1 MATRIQLRRDTA
13 ANWAEANPALAM
25 GEAGFDV
32 TNNQL
37 RIGDGERNWN
47 ALTPLDGSNIDLSI
61 YATQSALNTETATRA
76 AADLQHTEDIEGLQL
91 QIDAINEGGGG
102 PGGGGPDGPIALI
115 YRGTTYWPS
124 TLAQGDA
131 MAHPDDATLFLP
143 TLDLNGFDLETF
155 LDEFVNAGTT
165 FLITEVADKNRWVH
179 FEATGSPQNQN
190 WGRNIPTTRIGG
202 KFAIRED
209 REVSMVI
216 DLAHAGTFD
225 QARWEGVE
233 EMLATMKKQISSLKG
248 EITKLK
254 KANG

>member
-13 ANWAEANPALAM
+13 DNWDAANPTLAV
-25 GEAGFDV
+25 GEAGYDQ

-37 RIGDGERNWN
+37 RIGDGTRNWKN
-47 ALTPLDGSNIDLSI
+47 LPPLDGEGVDYSVF
-61 YATQSALNTETATRA
+61 ATKVELNAETNARTTADASLDARITALEN
-76 AADLQHTEDIEGLQL
+76 GS
-91 QIDAINEGGGG
+91 GGGG
-102 PGGGGPDGPIALI
+102 NPNPGNIRLM
-115 YRGTTYWPS
+115 YRGTTYWP
-124 TLAQGDA
+124 TTVAQGDA
-131 MAHPDDATLFLP
+131 YAHPDDATLFFP
-143 TLDLNGFDLETF
+143 TLDLGGFDLAAF
-155 LDEFVNAGTT
+155 LDEFANPGTT

-179 FEATGSPQNQN
+179 FEATGSPQTQT
-190 WGRNIPTTRIGG
+190 WGRNIATTRIGG

-233 EMLATMKKQISSLKG
+233 EMLASMKRQIASLKG

-254 KANG
+254 KASG